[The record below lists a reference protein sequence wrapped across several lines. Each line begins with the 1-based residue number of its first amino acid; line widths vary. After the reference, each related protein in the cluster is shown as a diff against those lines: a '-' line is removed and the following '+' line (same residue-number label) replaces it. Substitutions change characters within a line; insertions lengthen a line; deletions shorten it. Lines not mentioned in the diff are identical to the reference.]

1 MAMLL
6 GNLRQL
12 ALVFSVWDRASV
24 MPPDANGL
32 LRVIDGGWRIL
43 SGSAVPSIYPGDW
56 FWTASRAITVPPGE
70 VGPIT
75 EFPFF
80 TFLYGDLHAHM
91 IALPLALFALAWAVA
106 LALRPTKFSRLGG
119 LAYGAVGALA
129 VGVLYPTNS
138 WDFPTY
144 LVITALAIL
153 FYDWRRLGAT
163 LPMLGQFGVKTAVL
177 AASSIMLFW
186 PFWQN
191 FGSGY
196 GSVKL
201 WEGSLTSIG
210 DYLMIYGLF
219 LWLVVTFV
227 VVEFK
232 GWGQRWTAE
241 GLAKYAGVSSTAV
254 IGLFGVSGIMFGML
268 VRGYEVA
275 PLILTLVLLAG
286 VLAVWGAADT
296 SRRVVHTLIASALAL
311 TLVVEVV
318 VLDGD
323 IGRMN
328 TVFKFYMQVWIL
340 LSIAG
345 GAMLAWLWPLVTAEW
360 GETRQKLWQ
369 TVLVAL
375 LLSAVLYPILATRA
389 KWAIRE
395 NPEQARTT
403 LNSLDF
409 MRYVTY
415 GDSGQNV
422 SLNYDY
428 EAIQWMHRNIPGSPI
443 IAEAHSGNPYRS
455 IGNRISMYTGLPS
468 IVGWDSHQRQQRT
481 TTPGWLI
488 GSRVNDVS
496 LLYNTEDIQLA
507 QELLEKY
514 NVGYVYVGQ
523 LETVYYSPAGLYK
536 FDQMAADGLL
546 EEVYR
551 NRGTSIYRVIR

>member
-1 MAMLL
+1 
-6 GNLRQL
+6 
-12 ALVFSVWDRASV
+12 
-24 MPPDANGL
+24 
-32 LRVIDGGWRIL
+32 
-43 SGSAVPSIYPGDW
+43 
-56 FWTASRAITVPPGE
+56 
-70 VGPIT
+70 
-75 EFPFF
+75 
-80 TFLYGDLHAHM
+80 
-91 IALPLALFALAWAVA
+91 
-106 LALRPTKFSRLGG
+106 
-119 LAYGAVGALA
+119 
-129 VGVLYPTNS
+129 
-138 WDFPTY
+138 
-144 LVITALAIL
+144 
-153 FYDWRRLGAT
+153 
-163 LPMLGQFGVKTAVL
+163 
-177 AASSIMLFW
+177 
-186 PFWQN
+186 
-191 FGSGY
+191 
-196 GSVKL
+196 
-201 WEGSLTSIG
+201 
-210 DYLMIYGLF
+210 
-219 LWLVVTFV
+219 
-227 VVEFK
+227 
-232 GWGQRWTAE
+232 
-241 GLAKYAGVSSTAV
+241 
-254 IGLFGVSGIMFGML
+254 ML

-275 PLILTLVLLAG
+275 PLIVTLVLLAG

-360 GETRQKLWQ
+360 GETRQKVWQ
-369 TVLVAL
+369 TVMVAL
-375 LLSAVLYPILATRA
+375 VLSAVLYPILATRA

-403 LNSLDF
+403 LNGLDF

-428 EAIQWMHRNIPGSPI
+428 EAIQWMHRNIPGSPVV
-443 IAEAHSGNPYRS
+443 AEAHSGNPYRS

-468 IVGWDSHQRQQRT
+468 IVGWDWHQRQQRA
-481 TTPGWLI
+481 TTPGWLVA
-488 GSRVNDVS
+488 SRVNDVS
-496 LLYNTEDIQLA
+496 LLYNTEDIRQA
-507 QELLEKY
+507 QELLDKY
-514 NVGYVYVGQ
+514 NVGYVYVGN